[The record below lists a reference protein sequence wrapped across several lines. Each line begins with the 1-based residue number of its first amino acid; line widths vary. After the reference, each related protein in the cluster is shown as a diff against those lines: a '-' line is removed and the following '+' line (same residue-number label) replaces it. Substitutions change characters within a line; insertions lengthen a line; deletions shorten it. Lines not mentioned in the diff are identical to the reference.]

1 MKITMTSQEFKIYH
15 NGLFSISA
23 YIDNGFVITK
33 SQGPV
38 SPLLKHFIKDL
49 ASIFDNQTPAR
60 VTQDVLYFSTWM
72 PPIPSSAFERLV
84 HSQIKSMIAESGWKL
99 GIPLS
104 TYPEQVTI
112 SITEE
117 CPNRCIH
124 CALPDTKNK
133 ASLEHSTIKNVIDQA
148 VDMGATQIIFDG
160 GEPMI
165 YEGLEDLV
173 AYVPKGAISTVFTSG
188 SGLTPEKAGGLA
200 AAGLYAVNVSLDSPH
215 KAEHDRIRGRKG
227 VFDEAMAGIK
237 HSLDAG
243 LLVDIYVVVA
253 PHNISDLDGFYDLA
267 LEMGVH
273 ELSFYEIVPTGR
285 WIDRDTDIL
294 SSEHHQILD
303 DFITRKSSGP
313 LKVFCIPHVMDVT
326 GCFAGRRWLHVTP
339 QGNVL
344 PCACIPIPYGNIKDE
359 QLKDIWRS
367 IQKTGIYR
375 AKSCLMRDQDFRA
388 EFIELQHGESL

>member
-1 MKITMTSQEFKIYH
+1 MTLQEFQIYQ
-15 NGLFSISA
+15 NGFFSISA
-23 YIDNGFVITK
+23 YMDNGFVRTK
-33 SQGPV
+33 SQGLV
-38 SPLLKHFIKDL
+38 SALLKHFIKDL
-49 ASIFDNQTPAR
+49 ESIFDNQIPAR

-72 PPIPSSAFERLV
+72 PPIPSTGFDRLV
-84 HSQIKSMIAESGWKL
+84 HSQIRSLIAETGWKL

-104 TYPEQVTI
+104 TNPEQVTI

-124 CALPDTKNK
+124 CALPDTRNK
-133 ASLEHSTIKNVIDQA
+133 ISLQSSTIKNIIDQA

-165 YEGLEDLV
+165 YDGLEELV
-173 AYVPKGAISTVFTSG
+173 AYVPEGAISTVFTSG
-188 SGLTPEKAGGLA
+188 SGLTPEKARALA
-200 AAGLYAVNVSLDSPH
+200 HAGLYAVNVSLDSPLQ
-215 KAEHDRIRGRKG
+215 AEHDRIRGREG
-227 VFDEAMAGIK
+227 VFNEAMAGIK

-253 PHNISDLDGFYDLA
+253 PHNINDLDRFYDLA
-267 LEMGVH
+267 LEIAVH

-294 SSEHHQILD
+294 SPEHHQILD
-303 DFITRKSSGP
+303 DFVKRKKTGP
-313 LKVFCIPHVMDVT
+313 LKLFCIPHVMEVT

-339 QGNVL
+339 RGDVL

-359 QLKDIWRS
+359 QLKDIWRN

-375 AKSCLMRDQDFRA
+375 AKSCLMRNQDFRA
-388 EFIELQHGESL
+388 EYI